1 MKEEKNTEFMRLALR
16 LARKAEGM
24 TSPNPLVGA
33 VLVKGGKIIGTGYHK
48 KAGFPH
54 AEIEAFDDARRKGNR
69 IKGSTLYV
77 NLEPCCH
84 DNKRTPPCTNSIIEN
99 RVSKVFIGITDPN
112 PKVRGKG
119 IRKLRSAGIE
129 VVVGLL
135 KQESEGVNKVFFKY
149 IKEKMPYV
157 VLKLASTLDG
167 KIATQTGDSKWIGS
181 NKQREIA
188 HQLRNKM
195 DSVLVGV
202 NTLINDDPSLNVRLN
217 NRKISQPRPVILD
230 SMLRTPLDSKIFK
243 VHEYCII
250 AASEKSGKRKRKLLE
265 EKGAKIIYSK
275 PDSSGNLNLKRV
287 LRELS
292 KMEITSVLIEGGSQV
307 ASSALNGGVV
317 DKIVLFYSP
326 KIVGGDGISMV
337 ASLGI
342 KQMNKALNIKD
353 IHIKKFG
360 SELMIEADL

>member
-1 MKEEKNTEFMRLALR
+1 MKEDKNTEFMRLALR

-33 VLVKGGKIIGTGYHK
+33 VLVNKGNIIGTGYHK
-48 KAGFPH
+48 KAGLPH
-54 AEIEAFDDARRKGNR
+54 AEIEAFNDAKRKGNR
-69 IKGSTLYV
+69 IKGATLYV

-84 DNKRTPPCTNSIIEN
+84 DYKRTPPCTNAIIEN
-99 RVSKVFIGITDPN
+99 KVSKVFVGITDPN
-112 PKVRGKG
+112 PKVRGRG
-119 IRKLRSAGIE
+119 VRRLRRAGIE
-129 VVVGLL
+129 VVSGLL
-135 KQESEGVNKVFFKY
+135 KKESEAINKVFFKY
-149 IKEKMPYV
+149 IKEQMPYV

-181 NKQREIA
+181 EKQREIA

-202 NTLINDDPSLNVRLN
+202 NTLIKDDPSLNVRIN
-217 NRKISQPRPVILD
+217 KKRISQPLPVVLD
-230 SMLRTPLDSKIFK
+230 SMLRTPLDSNIFK
-243 VHEYCII
+243 VHENCII
-250 AASEKSGKRKRKLLE
+250 VASENSGKRKRKLLE
-265 EKGAKIIYSK
+265 QKGAKIIYSK
-275 PDSSGNLNLKRV
+275 PDISGNLNLKRV

-307 ASSALNGGVV
+307 ASSALNGGIV

-337 ASLGI
+337 SSLGI
-342 KQMNKALNIKD
+342 KQMNKALNFKD
-353 IHIKKFG
+353 IYIKKFG
-360 SELMIEADL
+360 NELMIEADL